1 MFYIFCDIS
10 KKLKSTNVK
19 LSPSEFDFSRH
30 VLFLGRALLGL
41 LKPFIEHFIARWLSR
56 KQILILFSN
65 SDLDLLLVKTQK
77 TKIIAVSKLGRLK
90 TQNSFFFTNF
100 YDSCCLKVMNIPQLF
115 CRWIYNYIK
124 LLMSDMKKQRNF
136 SKSIIEG
143 NQSILLIYMNLR
155 IIL

>member
-1 MFYIFCDIS
+1 MLYIFCDTS
-10 KKLKSTNVK
+10 KKLKSTSVK
-19 LSPSEFDFSRH
+19 LSPSEFNFSRH

-56 KQILILFSN
+56 KQLLNFFSN

-77 TKIIAVSKLGRLK
+77 TKITAEANLGTLK
-90 TQNSFFFTNF
+90 TIHFFFTNF

-115 CRWIYNYIK
+115 CRWIYNYMK
-124 LLMSDMKKQRNF
+124 LLMSNIKKQRNF

-143 NQSILLIYMNLR
+143 NRSIHLI
-155 IIL
+155 

>member
-1 MFYIFCDIS
+1 MLYIFCYTS

-19 LSPSEFDFSRH
+19 LSPSEFNFSRH

-41 LKPFIEHFIARWLSR
+41 LKPFIEHFIARWFSR
-56 KQILILFSN
+56 KQILNFFSN

-77 TKIIAVSKLGRLK
+77 TKIIAVANLGGQK
-90 TQNSFFFTNF
+90 QFMFFHKF

-115 CRWIYNYIK
+115 CRWIYNYMK
-124 LLMSDMKKQRNF
+124 LLMSDIKKQRNF

-143 NQSILLIYMNLR
+143 NRSIHLIWISLR